1 MATDDFETTVEE
13 LYGGP
18 PDQFIA
24 TRDAAVK
31 RARAA
36 GDRELAERIR
46 QLRRPT
52 AAAALLNRH
61 RRAGESDDL
70 DALVELGEQLR
81 AAQQKLDAPAL
92 RALSAERTPRINAVI
107 DAIAAEESGDELTAT
122 VREQLSQ
129 TLTAAV
135 ADADAARAV
144 LSGHLVAALSY
155 SGFGEVDLSEA
166 VAVPLDGKEPAQ
178 SGTGTRRA
186 GKSEQDAEKSEK
198 TAKGKK
204 RGRTGTR
211 DSAKTQAEEARAAAE
226 RRLEEALAIL
236 TKAQRDEE
244 SAQEAAELADR
255 ALAAAERTA
264 KNARERVDRAG
275 AARAAAE
282 EAVTAARS
290 EVSPS

>member
-1 MATDDFETTVEE
+1 MASDDFDTTVEE

-18 PDQFIA
+18 PEHFVR

-36 GDRELAERIR
+36 GDRDLAERIK

-52 AAAALLNRH
+52 ATAALLNRH
-61 RRAGESDDL
+61 RRAGDTGDL
-70 DALVELGEQLR
+70 DALIELGEQLR
-81 AAQQKLDAPAL
+81 DAQQKLDAPAL
-92 RALSAERTPRINAVI
+92 RSLSAERTPRINAVI
-107 DAIAAEESGDELTAT
+107 DAIGAEAAEAGDELTAT

-155 SGFGEVDLSEA
+155 SGFGEVDLTEA
-166 VAVPLDGKEPAQ
+166 VAVPLDAKKEDPSPPDADA
-178 SGTGTRRA
+178 RRA
-186 GKSEQDAEKSEK
+186 QKPEKPQPEKEHAEKEHAEK
-198 TAKGKK
+198 
-204 RGRTGTR
+204 
-211 DSAKTQAEEARAAAE
+211 EHAAAG
-226 RRLEEALAIL
+226 RRLKEALAIL
-236 TKAQRDEE
+236 ATAQRDEE
-244 SAQEAAELADR
+244 SAQQAAELAER

-264 KNARERVDRAG
+264 QHARERVDRAS
-275 AARAAAE
+275 AARAAAQQ
-282 EAVTAARS
+282 AVAAARS